1 MPVSK
6 SIFEA
11 RGSLTLE
18 YDMTASV
25 SPPAAG
31 GSQRKGP
38 LLACIL
44 LMLTLAAMDSTVVVT
59 LLPDVI
65 DDIHIGSLYPWLA
78 SGFIVAGALVTPVV
92 GKAADLL
99 GAKRTM
105 LAAATLFLATSAMVA
120 LAPNGA
126 VLTSARVLQGVGAG
140 ALTVMAYV
148 LAGSLFE
155 EEERTR
161 LQSSLTAVWGVSA
174 IGGPVVGT
182 LFVETIGWRWA
193 FGMNIPLTLIAIVVI
208 GFGLRTEPGERSDAR
223 LDWPAMGLF
232 AFVLTALLMLLLAPN
247 LPLGGVV
254 FAAIAVAMAVGLW
267 VQHRYVRRHP
277 ERSVIPL
284 DVVRPG
290 PIRVAALVTL
300 GASITLHGSLTL
312 LPLAAAELGLGRLAG
327 GAAVTAGA
335 IGLIAG
341 SLGCAR
347 TMRRVGYRGSGL
359 AAAVVMLAGAVLLV
373 AGALGAA
380 AVGLFLVGECLI
392 GAACGVLLG
401 MTLVLVQNTAAA
413 ATLGAHTSAVSLLR
427 SGGGAVGVN
436 ILASAQLLT
445 AQHIGGDATRSSFVV
460 AFLVQFVVVALTA
473 LAALRLPPGGRG
485 EKEREVAQDRDT
497 KSTARRAKP

>member
-1 MPVSK
+1 
-6 SIFEA
+6 
-11 RGSLTLE
+11 
-18 YDMTASV
+18 MTTSV
-25 SPPAAG
+25 APLAPRAT
-31 GSQRKGP
+31 QRKGP

-65 DDIHIGSLYPWLA
+65 DDIHLGSLYPWLA
-78 SGFIVAGALVTPVV
+78 SGFIVAGALVTPMV
-92 GKAADLL
+92 GKAADRL

-105 LAAATLFLATSAMVA
+105 LAASALFLATSALVA

-126 VLTSARVLQGVGAG
+126 VLTGARVLQGVGAG

-148 LAGSLFE
+148 LAGSLFQ

-182 LFVETIGWRWA
+182 AFVETIGWRWA
-193 FGMNIPLTLIAIVVI
+193 FGMNIPLSLIAIVII
-208 GFGLRTEPGERSDAR
+208 GFGLRSEPGERSDEP

-232 AFVLTALLMLLLAPN
+232 AFVLTALLTLLLAPN

-254 FAAIAVAMAVGLW
+254 FAAVAVAMVVGLW
-267 VQHRYVRRHP
+267 VQHRYLRRHP

-284 DVVRPG
+284 DLVRSG

-312 LPLAAAELGLGRLAG
+312 LPLAASELDLGRLAG
-327 GAAVTAGA
+327 GGAVMAGA

-347 TMRRVGYRGSGL
+347 MLRGGGYRGSGL
-359 AAAVVMLAGAVLLV
+359 TAAVLMFVGAVLLV
-373 AGALGAA
+373 AGALGTA

-427 SGGGAVGVN
+427 NGGGAVGVN
-436 ILASAQLLT
+436 VLASAQLLT
-445 AQHIGGDATRSSFVV
+445 ARHIGGDATRGSFVI
-460 AFLVQFVVVALTA
+460 AFLVQLAVVALTV
-473 LAALRLPPGGRG
+473 LAALRLPTGGRGG
-485 EKEREVAQDRDT
+485 EKEREDT
-497 KSTARRAKP
+497 REQGTEGAARHGRS